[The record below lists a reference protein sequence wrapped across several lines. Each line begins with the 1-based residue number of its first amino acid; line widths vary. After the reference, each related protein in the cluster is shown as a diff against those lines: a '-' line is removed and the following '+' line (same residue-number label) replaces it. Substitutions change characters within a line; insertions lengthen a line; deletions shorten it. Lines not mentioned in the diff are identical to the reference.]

1 MEQATRWTYSKRSLL
16 VWDMFRAHL
25 TPSTKQR
32 LASINTDAT
41 VIPAGLTSLVKALD
55 ACLNKPFKYCIREQ
69 WNEWMVSS
77 EKSFTKGGNM
87 RAPQL
92 DVLCKFVIKAWND
105 IDAETVIKSFKKCGI
120 SNSLDGMEDDYLWQD
135 EEKTEAETTPSDTE
149 LDPHDDCLTNVS
161 QDVIDVLMISD
172 DEQEDFEDF

>member
-1 MEQATRWTYSKRSLL
+1 
-16 VWDMFRAHL
+16 MFRAHL

-32 LASINTDAT
+32 LARINTDAA
-41 VIPAGLTSLVKALD
+41 VIPAGLTSLVQPLD
-55 ACLNKPFKYCIREQ
+55 VCLNKPFKDRIREQ
-69 WNEWMVSS
+69 WNEWMVSG

-135 EEKTEAETTPSDTE
+135 EEKAEAETTPSDTE
-149 LDPHDDCLTNVS
+149 LDPYDDCLTNVP
-161 QDVIDVLMISD
+161 QDVIDLLMISD
-172 DEQEDFEDF
+172 DEQEDFEGF